1 MWTACCT
8 PSPPP
13 DTSSSS
19 SYTFHPSITSLLYL
33 THFQPGLFAFL
44 QTPIC
49 SNLHVQHHFHLEQ
62 LLVFLCKSSMPL
74 SEIIVCMILHGNTTP
89 VLRTVV
95 VGSLGFFLCVPE
107 FCPPHAVDSFVTSN
121 LGLKILQYIV
131 RTRIM
136 IVNRC

>member
-33 THFQPGLFAFL
+33 THSQPGLLAFQ

-74 SEIIVCMILHGNTTP
+74 SEIIVCVILHGNTTP

-95 VGSLGFFLCVPE
+95 VGSLGCFPLRAGILSATRRVLLRHVKPRLENSSVHCE
-107 FCPPHAVDSFVTSN
+107 NSHHDS
-121 LGLKILQYIV
+121 
-131 RTRIM
+131 
-136 IVNRC
+136 

>member
-33 THFQPGLFAFL
+33 THSQLGLLAFL

-49 SNLHVQHHFHLEQ
+49 SNLHVQHHLHLEQ

-74 SEIIVCMILHGNTTP
+74 SKVINILN
-89 VLRTVV
+89 
-95 VGSLGFFLCVPE
+95 GSSRIAQILSLCTGI
-107 FCPPHAVDSFVTSN
+107 CPPPVVDSFVTSN
-121 LGLKILQYIV
+121 LGFENSLV
-131 RTRIM
+131 HCE
-136 IVNRC
+136 NSHHGG